1 MTVFFGFPVNI
12 LEAFRIFNLELD
24 EINSINDIIKS
35 IKSLEDY
42 LLSNN
47 SDIKIYET
55 TKGLYIIGYEI
66 KEVSNVWSKF
76 IDTDELIF
84 LLLKL
89 KKKFVKDMDKLN
101 ANWNEI
107 TLKYMES
114 ETTLTIK
121 DPTPYII
128 EW

>member
-101 ANWNEI
+101 SNWNEI
-107 TLKYMES
+107 
-114 ETTLTIK
+114 
-121 DPTPYII
+121 I